1 MPKLWCVQGSTR
13 LEPVAHQQGQQ
24 GSADMSFPVEPHSL
38 YMAVAW
44 GSHLKVL
51 MYRMESGAPLKTTKV
66 DELSSSIQPSSGM
79 YRVVLS
85 APPLLHICCYYI
97 AAYVK

>member
-51 MYRMESGAPLKTTKV
+51 MYRMESGAPFKDNESGRAEFINSALKW
-66 DELSSSIQPSSGM
+66 
-79 YRVVLS
+79 
-85 APPLLHICCYYI
+85 
-97 AAYVK
+97 YV